1 MEKRDNVIEVRG
13 LSYRYPG
20 GERALEGVSF
30 AVRKGE
36 AFAVVGPNG
45 SGKTTLLLS
54 LMGLLKFRG
63 EIRIFG
69 HQLNGKGLRELRRSI
84 GFVFQDPDTQ
94 LFMPTVGEDVA
105 FGPQQ
110 FGYSGD
116 EAKRMVKEA
125 LRAVR
130 MEGYEGRF
138 THRLS
143 YGEKKK
149 IALATAL
156 VLSPEILIFDEPTS
170 NLDPASRREFLD
182 LIGGLNCTRIFAT
195 HDMDMV
201 RRIADRV
208 LVLFEGRKAAECDV
222 ESLFKSPENL
232 RKWRLA

>member
-1 MEKRDNVIEVRG
+1 VIEVRG

>member
-1 MEKRDNVIEVRG
+1 
-13 LSYRYPG
+13 
-20 GERALEGVSF
+20 VSF

>member
-1 MEKRDNVIEVRG
+1 VIEVRG

-63 EIRIFG
+63 KIRIFG

>member
-1 MEKRDNVIEVRG
+1 MERRDNVIEVRG

-54 LMGLLKFRG
+54 LMGLLKFKG

>member
-1 MEKRDNVIEVRG
+1 MERRDNVIEVRG

-54 LMGLLKFRG
+54 LMGLLKFKG
-63 EIRIFG
+63 EIRILG
-69 HQLNGKGLRELRRSI
+69 HQLNGKGLRELRRKI

-222 ESLFKSPENL
+222 ESLFESPEKL

>member
-1 MEKRDNVIEVRG
+1 MIEVRG